1 MQRLIKTAI
10 LTAVVLTVAASLATT
25 ADEPRDRDA
34 PPKRVAAR
42 SAVLQQY
49 LRLQRQAVETAA
61 DPLLAG
67 AIGIHKIKEIAVKSG
82 KLEAGAD
89 ALRLVAAE
97 TGRPALRRLALLA
110 LSELQM
116 AAGKPVE
123 AIGSLA
129 ELCLESDEEEGREPA
144 RGIRRRGPCGR
155 CLRKG
160 EQREHRERRERQEGE
175 QRERLERGEREERR
189 EWEPHERREREEME
203 RRERQEMEQLRLRRE
218 HGPREMDRRGP
229 DVRQMLERRSRE
241 LDEKARRI
249 EQRMEELKRWAQEL
263 ERRGHRE

>member
-49 LRLQRQAVETAA
+49 LRLQRQAVETVE

-82 KLEAGAD
+82 KLKEGAD

-110 LSELQM
+110 LAELQM
-116 AAGKPVE
+116 AAGKPAE
-123 AIGSLA
+123 AIESLA
-129 ELCLESDEEEGREPA
+129 ELCLESDEEEDGEPA
-144 RGIRRRGPCGR
+144 RGIHGRGR
-155 CLRKG
+155 CPCKG
-160 EQREHRERRERQEGE
+160 EQHERREHPERQEGE
-175 QRERLERGEREERR
+175 QGERPEHHEREERQER
-189 EWEPHERREREEME
+189 ERHERREPQERE
-203 RRERQEMEQLRLRRE
+203 RRERHEMEQMRLRRE
-218 HGPREMDRRGP
+218 HGPREMDRGGP
-229 DVRQMLERRSRE
+229 DIRQMLERRSRE
-241 LDEKARRI
+241 LDEKARHI

-263 ERRGHRE
+263 ERRERGGHRE